1 MRKPSFVAALVLV
14 IIGAALT
21 VSFASGQ
28 RAVVQPMRVA
38 VREHA
43 LTDTVIDTGKKGDSS
58 GDLLT
63 FHNPIFDSTNSHK
76 VGHDQGDC
84 IRISP
89 KAGTWECRWLTY
101 IAGRGAIMVEGAF
114 YDGHDSTLAV
124 TGGTMSFRNA
134 RGSMKL
140 SARNAAGTA
149 YNFDFQ
155 LLP

>member
-1 MRKPSFVAALVLV
+1 MRKPIFVMALVV
-14 IIGAALT
+14 VVVGTAL
-21 VSFASGQ
+21 SFAVARN
-28 RAVVQPMRVA
+28 RAVTSPTRLHVI
-38 VREHA
+38 EHA
-43 LTDTVIDTGKKGDSS
+43 VSDHVIDTGKAGDST

-63 FHNPIFDSTNSHK
+63 FNNPIFDGSNSKK

-89 KAGTWECRWLTY
+89 KAGTWECRWLTF

-114 YDGHDSTLAV
+114 YDTRDNTMAI
-124 TGGTMSFRNA
+124 TGGTMEFRNA

-140 SARNAAGTA
+140 VARKGG
-149 YNFDFQ
+149 YDFIFM